1 MKNFK
6 EFTRKLQEEENKLS
20 EEILNEEMGEAV
32 RYLVLGLGE
41 LIKSSGT
48 GVKILAKS
56 LIKIIGMM
64 KDGKAELK
72 KAKII

>member
-6 EFTRKLQEEENKLS
+6 EFTRKLQEEEELLS

-32 RYLVLGLGE
+32 RYFILGLGE
-41 LIKSSGT
+41 LLKSSGT

-56 LIKIIGMM
+56 LIKIVGMM

>member
-1 MKNFK
+1 MKTFK
-6 EFTRKLQEEENKLS
+6 QKIQEEEDKLS

-72 KAKII
+72 KAKLI

>member
-1 MKNFK
+1 MKTFK
-6 EFTRKLQEEENKLS
+6 QKLQEEEDKLS

-64 KDGKAELK
+64 KNGKAELK
-72 KAKII
+72 KAKLI

>member
-1 MKNFK
+1 MKTFK
-6 EFTRKLQEEENKLS
+6 QKLQEEEDKLS

-56 LIKIIGMM
+56 LIKIVGMM

>member
-1 MKNFK
+1 MKTFK
-6 EFTRKLQEEENKLS
+6 QKIQEEEDKLS

>member
-1 MKNFK
+1 MKTF
-6 EFTRKLQEEENKLS
+6 RQKLQEEEDKLS
-20 EEILNEEMGEAV
+20 EEVLNEEMGEAV

-41 LIKSSGT
+41 LLKSSGT
-48 GVKILAKS
+48 GIKLLAKS

-64 KDGKAELK
+64 KDGKDELK

>member
-1 MKNFK
+1 MKTFK
-6 EFTRKLQEEENKLS
+6 QKLQEEEDKLS
-20 EEILNEEMGEAV
+20 EEILNEEMGEAG

>member
-64 KDGKAELK
+64 KDGKEELK

>member
-1 MKNFK
+1 
-6 EFTRKLQEEENKLS
+6 
-20 EEILNEEMGEAV
+20 MGEAV
-32 RYLVLGLGE
+32 RYFILGLGE
-41 LIKSSGT
+41 LLKSSGT

-56 LIKIIGMM
+56 LIKIVGMM

>member
-6 EFTRKLQEEENKLS
+6 EFTRKLQEEEDKLS

-32 RYLVLGLGE
+32 RYLILGLGE
-41 LIKSSGT
+41 LMKSSGT

-56 LIKIIGMM
+56 LIKIQG
-64 KDGKAELK
+64 
-72 KAKII
+72 

>member
-1 MKNFK
+1 MKTFK
-6 EFTRKLQEEENKLS
+6 QKIQEEVDKLS

-72 KAKII
+72 KAKLI

>member
-6 EFTRKLQEEENKLS
+6 EFTRKLQEEEELLS

-56 LIKIIGMM
+56 LIKIVGMM

>member
-6 EFTRKLQEEENKLS
+6 EFTHKLQEEEDKLS

-72 KAKII
+72 KAKLI

>member
-56 LIKIIGMM
+56 LIKIVGMM

-72 KAKII
+72 KAKLI

>member
-1 MKNFK
+1 MKTFK
-6 EFTRKLQEEENKLS
+6 QKLQEEEDKLS
-20 EEILNEEMGEAV
+20 EDILNEEMGEAV
-32 RYLVLGLGE
+32 RYLILGLGE
-41 LIKSSGT
+41 LLKSSGT
-48 GVKILAKS
+48 GIKLLAKA

>member
-1 MKNFK
+1 MKTFK
-6 EFTRKLQEEENKLS
+6 QKLQEEEDTLS

>member
-6 EFTRKLQEEENKLS
+6 EFTRKLQEEEDKLS

-64 KDGKAELK
+64 KDGKEELK

>member
-1 MKNFK
+1 MKTFK
-6 EFTRKLQEEENKLS
+6 QKLQEEEDKLS

-72 KAKII
+72 KAKLI

>member
-64 KDGKAELK
+64 KNGKAELK
-72 KAKII
+72 KAKLI

>member
-6 EFTRKLQEEENKLS
+6 EFTRKLQEEEDKLS

-72 KAKII
+72 KAKLI

>member
-1 MKNFK
+1 MKTFK
-6 EFTRKLQEEENKLS
+6 QKLQEEEDKLS

>member
-1 MKNFK
+1 MKTFK
-6 EFTRKLQEEENKLS
+6 QKLQEEEDKLS

-48 GVKILAKS
+48 GVKILAKT

>member
-6 EFTRKLQEEENKLS
+6 EFTLKLQEEENKLS

-72 KAKII
+72 KANLI

>member
-1 MKNFK
+1 MKTFK
-6 EFTRKLQEEENKLS
+6 QKIQEEEDKLS
-20 EEILNEEMGEAV
+20 EERLNEEMGEAV
-32 RYLVLGLGE
+32 RYLILGVGE
-41 LIKSSGT
+41 LLKSSGT
-48 GVKILAKS
+48 GIKLLAKS

>member
-1 MKNFK
+1 MKTFK
-6 EFTRKLQEEENKLS
+6 QKLQEEEDKLS

-56 LIKIIGMM
+56 LIKIVGMM

-72 KAKII
+72 KAKLI

>member
-72 KAKII
+72 KAKLI

>member
-6 EFTRKLQEEENKLS
+6 EFTRKLQEEEDKLS

-32 RYLVLGLGE
+32 RYLILGLGE
-41 LIKSSGT
+41 LMKSSGT

-64 KDGKAELK
+64 KDGKAELI

>member
-1 MKNFK
+1 MENFK
-6 EFTRKLQEEENKLS
+6 EFTRKLQEEEDKLS

-64 KDGKAELK
+64 KDGKNELK
-72 KAKII
+72 KAKLI

>member
-48 GVKILAKS
+48 
-56 LIKIIGMM
+56 
-64 KDGKAELK
+64 
-72 KAKII
+72 

>member
-6 EFTRKLQEEENKLS
+6 EFTRKLQEEEELLS

-64 KDGKAELK
+64 KDGKEELK

>member
-6 EFTRKLQEEENKLS
+6 EFTRKLQEEEELLS

-32 RYLVLGLGE
+32 RYFILGLGE
-41 LIKSSGT
+41 LLKSSGT
-48 GVKILAKS
+48 GVKILAKT

>member
-6 EFTRKLQEEENKLS
+6 EFTRKLQEEEELLS

-48 GVKILAKS
+48 GIKLLAKS

-64 KDGKAELK
+64 KDGKAELI

>member
-6 EFTRKLQEEENKLS
+6 EFTRKLQEEEELLS

-32 RYLVLGLGE
+32 RYFILGLGE
-41 LIKSSGT
+41 LLKSSGT

-56 LIKIIGMM
+56 LIKIVGMM
-64 KDGKAELK
+64 KDGKAELE

>member
-1 MKNFK
+1 MKTFR
-6 EFTRKLQEEENKLS
+6 EKLLDEEDKRS
-20 EEILNEEMGEAV
+20 EEVLNEEMGEAV
-32 RYLVLGLGE
+32 RYLILGLGE
-41 LIKSSGT
+41 LLKSSGT
-48 GVKILAKS
+48 GIKLLAKS

>member
-6 EFTRKLQEEENKLS
+6 EFTRKLQEEEELLS

-32 RYLVLGLGE
+32 RYFILGLGE
-41 LIKSSGT
+41 LLKSSGT

-56 LIKIIGMM
+56 LIKIVGMM

-72 KAKII
+72 KAKLI

>member
-6 EFTRKLQEEENKLS
+6 EFTRKLQEEEELLS

-32 RYLVLGLGE
+32 RYFILGLGE
-41 LIKSSGT
+41 LLKSSGT

-56 LIKIIGMM
+56 LIKIIGLM